1 MAERYD
7 RPMANPSQDP
17 PLLDVAVTTDDGRS
31 RVSVAGELDAASAG
45 ELEAALSAVADGG
58 TVELDLGGVSF
69 IDSSGLRALLVA
81 QQAADDAGGSLVL
94 AVTTP
99 AVDRLLELTGLSETF
114 RRAG

>member
-45 ELEAALSAVADGG
+45 ELEAALSTVADGG

-69 IDSSGLRALLVA
+69 IDSSGLPRCS
-81 QQAADDAGGSLVL
+81 SLSRL
-94 AVTTP
+94 PTTP
-99 AVDRLLELTGLSETF
+99 AARSSS
-114 RRAG
+114 R